1 MRIFLSYASEHH
13 RQAEGIAIR
22 LRQDGHDVFFDRQRL
37 EPGKEYDRTIRTEID
52 ACELFVFLISPE
64 SVARGSYALTELD
77 MAQRRWPNPSG
88 RLLPVMVSETPL
100 DNVPSYATSVTILQ
114 PHGNA
119 VAEVA
124 AEVEKL
130 SSGSSSS
137 RKRLLIALAGI
148 AIVAVLVVVLWREFV
163 RPDPTPEP
171 PSPCLLDV
179 RINPPTAL
187 PSLSLRVT
195 APGSSQDFS
204 VGRSG
209 LANVNIAP
217 SQLPGWTLELIDRD
231 GAMVGSVA
239 FDGCP
244 TAGASY
250 PLERGLTVAV
260 APRS

>member
-1 MRIFLSYASEHH
+1 MRIFVSYANEHR

-52 ACELFVFLISPE
+52 ACELFVFLVSPE
-64 SVARGSYALTELD
+64 SVARGAYALTELD
-77 MAQRRWPNPSG
+77 MAENRWPNPSG
-88 RLLPVMVSETPL
+88 RLLPVMISETPL

-114 PHGNA
+114 PRGNT

-130 SSGSSSS
+130 SGGHRSGLK
-137 RKRLLIALAGI
+137 KRLLALAGI
-148 AIVAVLVVVLWREFV
+148 AIVAVLVVLVWREVV

-171 PSPCLLDV
+171 SSPCLLEV
-179 RINPPTAL
+179 QITPITAL
-187 PSLSLRVT
+187 PNFSLRVS

-209 LANVNIAP
+209 LANVNIATG
-217 SQLPGWTLELIDRD
+217 QLPAWNLELIDRD
-231 GAMVGSVA
+231 GTMVGSVA
-239 FDGCP
+239 FDSCP
-244 TAGASY
+244 MASASY
-250 PLERGLTVAV
+250 PLEGGLTVVV